1 MLTSCYSSETG
12 EAVTETIWPAKQ
24 YISTIWTFTG
34 KVILAYNNAGA
45 SQMALE
51 VKNVPA
57 NARDIRDT
65 GSIPGLVRS
74 PEAGHGN
81 TLQYSYLD
89 NSMDRGAWQATVHGL
104 QRVRHD

>member
-1 MLTSCYSSETG
+1 MLTSCYSSEIG
-12 EAVTETIWPAKQ
+12 EVVTETIWPAKL
-24 YISTIWTFTG
+24 YIITIWTFTG

-51 VKNVPA
+51 VKNVSA

-65 GSIPGLVRS
+65 GSIPGLLRS
-74 PEAGHGN
+74 PAGHGN
-81 TLQYSYLD
+81 PLQYSYLD
-89 NSMDRGAWQATVHGL
+89 NSMYRGAWQATVHGL